1 MNGGE
6 PVNRVA
12 SILSWQ
18 HLLSVTIALLQSPMH
33 RCFVRI
39 RRRPWHSNNIASS
52 VIYKPAIYWRQL
64 PEEHNK
70 TKQARWTRVM
80 KRGCSYVNSVG
91 CPISCACKCIYDPW
105 FLCRESTRENLLG
118 NMLRSSL
125 YLLVIW
131 FILEAPTLLQRLLTW

>member
-39 RRRPWHSNNIASS
+39 CRRPRHSNNIASS
-52 VIYKPAIYWRQL
+52 VIYKPAIYCRQL

-70 TKQARWTRVM
+70 TKRARWTRVM
-80 KRGCSYVNSVG
+80 KRGCSYVNPVAPYRAPVNAFMIPDSR
-91 CPISCACKCIYDPW
+91 IAT
-105 FLCRESTRENLLG
+105 RESLLG

-131 FILEAPTLLQRLLTW
+131 FISDNKRARFSNDYLNL